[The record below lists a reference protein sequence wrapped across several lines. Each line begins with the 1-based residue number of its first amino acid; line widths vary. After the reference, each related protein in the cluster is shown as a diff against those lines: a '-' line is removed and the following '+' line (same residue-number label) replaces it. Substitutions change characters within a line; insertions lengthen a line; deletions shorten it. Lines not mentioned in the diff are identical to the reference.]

1 MSEFIQRTCSRLL
14 PRDNTWEES
23 RPLADFRDEPTYVLL
38 GNPGMGKTTAFEME
52 CAALGENA
60 RLLSARNFLSLD
72 LTARRAEWE
81 GKILFIDGLD
91 EIRAGQ
97 TNKITPFEEL
107 RRRLDTLGRPRFRLS
122 CRAADWLGSN
132 DLKHLSDV
140 SPAGG
145 VTVLNLEPLGDA
157 DIADIL
163 SSHYAVS
170 DATAFI
176 DSARERGVGELLSNP
191 QSLLMVAQSVAAGSD
206 WPSSRMQVFETS
218 SSQLAREHN
227 EEHVLR
233 AGATGIEDILEAA
246 GHLCA
251 LQLLAG
257 CSGFALNRLMGDP
270 DYLPIEE
277 CTYSNLELLQSAL
290 STKLFSGKGDLRSPV
305 HRHTAEDIGARY
317 LASVI
322 GSGLPAAR
330 VLSLMV
336 GEDGVVVS
344 ELRGLSAWLATL
356 SKPARNILIDID
368 PGGVGQYGD
377 ISSLA
382 RTERISLLKSLRAQI
397 RRVGNFWQA
406 APAFEKL
413 ASEDMVPAIDEVL
426 ADSDRSDIHQDFIYF
441 LLVVASRSGGL
452 GVLTER
458 LLNIVRDENWRIANR
473 RAALGAYIRNVKDE
487 TEKISQLRYLLEE
500 LRTGALSDTD
510 GELLDVLLTE
520 LYPAELHPS
529 EVWDSLLEDDDAS
542 PSFNRIKLLRDILGK
557 ITDQQATDLLREL
570 STRLERAP
578 ELTLGRQMEDFSFE
592 LLYRGLRYGGTKVDR
607 STLYDWLR
615 VGAYSWSNRQ
625 SHTFV
630 ENIRA
635 WLEEHPQIQQGII
648 LEGMLRSEKKGNEFI
663 AVGTALDRL
672 VGSSLSPDFGR
683 WCVEESVA
691 LAESM
696 PRTSKALLGLAV
708 RKCRSRQDY
717 EGPTLEEIKASVASS
732 SALLSELERML
743 SPIPISPRQLE
754 IERRDKEFRE
764 RMERKEREWLEYVRS
779 NRAALKEN
787 RAVPALL
794 HEIAGAYFG
803 DFVIGDNKAGIKGLE
818 GCLSSDMELVEAA
831 LAGLRATI
839 NRPDMP
845 DAEEII
851 GLHLDSRLH
860 YLCLPFLAGIVEFC
874 ESADSSLSQLSE
886 KQIRIAIACYY
897 CAAPSHE
904 NPNCYRQIV
913 EERPDIV
920 SDVLV
925 RLATAGL
932 RSGKESI
939 RGLWELAM
947 DEAHAEVASLS
958 ALPILRSF
966 PTRCKDKQ
974 LYLLHW
980 LLLAA
985 IRNVVPDSLYV
996 LIARKV
1002 ALKSMNVSQRAL
1014 WLAAGLVTSPKAYTD
1029 QIESFVAN
1037 SERRTRHVARFFSE
1051 RWADHRF
1058 DSVTAGVLVRL
1069 IGKWY
1074 GPELAYPDGLVT
1086 LPAEAS
1092 MLVTGLINQISSSP
1106 SVEAKT
1112 VLEELC
1118 IDDQLGK
1125 WRAYLSRARDNQR
1138 VIYRDASYEHPS
1150 PNQIENTL
1158 DGGVPTN
1165 AGDLAALLSDELNE
1179 LTRYIPDDS
1188 SNPWRLFWNEDK
1200 GKPNVPKYENSCR
1213 DALINLLRP
1222 RLLDEIGLQP
1232 EAQFVHGNRADIRVN
1247 YGGFSVPI
1255 EIKTNGHRELWSAM
1269 ERQLIKKYTREPGT
1283 GGFGIYL
1290 VLWFGVKYT
1299 QAPLDGQRPATP
1311 QELQF
1316 LLEDTLTMEQKRRIL
1331 VCVIDV
1337 SGT

>member
-14 PRDNTWEES
+14 PKGDTWEAS
-23 RPLADFRDEPTYVLL
+23 RPLADFRHEPAYVLL
-38 GNPGMGKTTAFEME
+38 GDPGMGKTTAFEME

-163 SSHYAVS
+163 SSHYAAS

-206 WPSSRMQVFETS
+206 WPSSRMQVFETF
-218 SSQLAREHN
+218 SSQLAKEHN
-227 EEHVLR
+227 EEHILR

-257 CSGFALNRLMGDP
+257 YSGFALNRLMGDP
-270 DYLPIEE
+270 DYLQIEE
-277 CTYSNLELLQSAL
+277 STYSNLELLQSAL

-305 HRHTAEDIGARY
+305 HRHTAEYIGARY

-336 GEDGVVVS
+336 GEDDVVVS

-368 PGGVGQYGD
+368 PVGVGQYGD
-377 ISSLA
+377 ISSFA
-382 RTERISLLKSLRAQI
+382 GDERISLLKSLKAQI
-397 RRVGNFWQA
+397 RRVSNFWQA

-413 ASEDMVPAIDEVL
+413 ASEDMIPVIDEVL
-426 ADSDRSDIHQDFIYF
+426 ADSDRTDIHQDFVYF
-441 LLVVASRSGGL
+441 LLLVASRSGGL
-452 GVLTER
+452 NVLNER
-458 LLNIVRDENWRIANR
+458 FMNVVRDEVWRIANR
-473 RAALGAYIRNVKDE
+473 KAALEAYIRNAENK
-487 TEKISQLRYLLEE
+487 TEKIGQLKSLLGE
-500 LRTGALSDTD
+500 LRTGALSDHN
-510 GELLDVLLTE
+510 GYLLDVLLTE
-520 LYPAELHPS
+520 LYPGELHPS
-529 EVWDSLLEDDDAS
+529 EVWDNLLESDSDS
-542 PSFNRIKLLRDILGK
+542 LSFNHRQLLKDILSRV
-557 ITDQQATDLLREL
+557 DEQQATDLLSEL
-570 STRLERAP
+570 SARLSGTSEAI
-578 ELTLGRQMEDFSFE
+578 LGRDIEDIGFE
-592 LLYRGLRYGGTKVDR
+592 MLYRGLRYSGTNVDQC
-607 STLYDWLR
+607 TLYDWLG
-615 VGAYSWSNRQ
+615 VGAYSWRHWQ
-625 SHTFV
+625 SDPFV
-630 ENIRA
+630 EKVRA
-635 WLEEHPQIQQGII
+635 WLEQHQEIQHEII
-648 LEGMLRSEKKGNEFI
+648 LEGMLRSEVRGNEFI
-663 AVGTALDRL
+663 AIGTASDRL
-672 VGSSLSPDFGR
+672 FGSSLSPDFGR
-683 WCVEESVA
+683 WCVEQSVA

-708 RKCRSRQDY
+708 RKCRSTQDY

-754 IERRDKEFRE
+754 IEREDTEFRK
-764 RMERKEREWLEYVRS
+764 RMRRKEREWLEYVRS

-831 LAGLRATI
+831 LAGLQATI

-904 NPNCYRQIV
+904 NPNWYRQIV

-974 LYLLHW
+974 LDLLHW

-985 IRNVVPDSLYV
+985 IRNVARDSLDD
-996 LIARKV
+996 LIAKKV
-1002 ALKSMNVSQRAL
+1002 ALKSMNVSQRAY
-1014 WLAAGLVTSPKAYTD
+1014 WLAAGLVTLPNIFIG
-1029 QIESFVAN
+1029 QIESFVEN

-1051 RWADHRF
+1051 RWSNHRLNN
-1058 DSVTAGVLVRL
+1058 VTAGVLVRL

-1074 GPELAYPDGLVT
+1074 GPDLAYSSGLVT

-1106 SVEAKT
+1106 SVDAKT

-1118 IDDQLGK
+1118 NDDRLGR
-1125 WRAYLSRARDNQR
+1125 WRTYLSRAHDNQR

-1150 PNQIENTL
+1150 PKQIENTL
-1158 DGGVPTN
+1158 KGGVPTN
-1165 AGDLAALLSDELNE
+1165 VGDLAALLCDRLDELARE
-1179 LTRYIPDDS
+1179 IPNS
-1188 SNPWRLFWNEDK
+1188 SNNTWRLFWNEVK
-1200 GKPNVPKYENSCR
+1200 GKPEVPRYENSCR
-1213 DALINLLRP
+1213 DALLNLTEP
-1222 RLLDEIGLQP
+1222 RLPSGIDLQA
-1232 EAQFVHGNRADIRVN
+1232 EAQYVHGNRADIRAS
-1247 YGGFSVPI
+1247 YGRFSVPI

-1269 ERQLIKKYTREPGT
+1269 ERQLIKKYIREPGT

-1299 QAPLDGQRPATP
+1299 QAALDGRRPATP
-1311 QELQF
+1311 QVLKC
-1316 LLEDTLTMEQKRRIL
+1316 LLEDALTVEQRRKIS

-1337 SGT
+1337 SGA